1 MCEIITKVCGL
12 ATAIDFAIQKKKEG
26 YHLQHII
33 SKCVFG
39 DNKLLVEN
47 YEVKLFKY
55 VEE

>member
-1 MCEIITKVCGL
+1 MYEIITKICGL
-12 ATAIDFAIQKKKEG
+12 ATAIDFAIQKKEEG

-39 DNKLLVEN
+39 DNQLVVEN